1 MTKKILPGAIPWLF
15 LLLAAGLQWLT
26 GNFPADCFS
35 FPANGVLLALW
46 LVLVWQGFHRHRA
59 HPLVRY
65 FCSAQ
70 GTTHSL
76 CMMGAL
82 VVIMGFTSQETAPS
96 EERFT
101 LGIHHL
107 PDTWMFAYASLHLL
121 TVLTFGFLQGWAH
134 RKDNRWRF
142 ALVHGGLC
150 LTLYAMF
157 WGSADNR
164 TLMAIAYKGHSSH
177 EAVTAG
183 KKTVYPDYEFQ
194 LSQMKVTTYPN
205 GTPQSIEASLVIDDR
220 PVSLRV
226 GKPYPVKWDE
236 DVYLHSYDRAR
247 GNNST
252 YAVLQLVR
260 QPWKQLMLLGMTGML
275 AGGLLLFVQGTERRR
290 T

>member
-1 MTKKILPGAIPWLF
+1 MALSVACRWSTMADRQLSCRLLQLSCQWCAAGIMAGAGVARLPSPSRPPPRPLF
-15 LLLAAGLQWLT
+15 LLGT
-26 GNFPADCFS
+26 G
-35 FPANGVLLALW
+35 
-46 LVLVWQGFHRHRA
+46 H
-59 HPLVRY
+59 HP
-65 FCSAQ
+65 
-70 GTTHSL
+70 
-76 CMMGAL
+76 
-82 VVIMGFTSQETAPS
+82 
-96 EERFT
+96 FT
-101 LGIHHL
+101 LHDGGARLHHGFYL
-107 PDTWMFAYASLHLL
+107 TKDCSLGGTLHARHPSSPRHQIIEDGKEGTSLHLL

-236 DVYLHSYDRAR
+236 DVYLHSYDRA
-247 GNNST
+247 
-252 YAVLQLVR
+252 
-260 QPWKQLMLLGMTGML
+260 
-275 AGGLLLFVQGTERRR
+275 
-290 T
+290 